1 MKPALSENNF
11 DFTDFLFATDWQDA
25 NITQMGV
32 DTGLRQ
38 YFRLENDGQ
47 TAYLMDM
54 SRGGLE
60 SGLGD
65 YVRID
70 EYLLTLGMRVPQ
82 IYHYD
87 LESGLAI
94 IEDFGDQSFGDRLRA
109 GDDKKMLYRKA
120 TEALLI
126 LRDKAVENT
135 LDLVE
140 FKNSI
145 PRQKL
150 NFFAQDYFPASRKK
164 PFNQSDLDGF
174 DKIFTDIMA
183 TAAPCP
189 KIVAHAD
196 YHLEN
201 LMWNDAL
208 ENDIGVI
215 DFQDALWIQQPYDLV
230 NLLEDARVT
239 VDEEIKVEMKSLYC
253 ANMSAAERD
262 AFDEWYAILSFFFH
276 AKVIGQFTKYNIER
290 GLSDY
295 ICHIP
300 RLQKYILNDIQHP
313 IMKPMKDFLEE
324 KQVSFDISLDDLFQG

>member
-1 MKPALSENNF
+1 MKPALSNNNF
-11 DFTDFLFATDWQDA
+11 DFTDFLFATDWQNA

-87 LESGLAI
+87 LDSGLAI

-109 GDDKKMLYRKA
+109 GDDKKALYRKA

-140 FKNSI
+140 LKNSI

-164 PFNQSDLDGF
+164 PFNQSDLD
-174 DKIFTDIMA
+174 
-183 TAAPCP
+183 
-189 KIVAHAD
+189 
-196 YHLEN
+196 
-201 LMWNDAL
+201 
-208 ENDIGVI
+208 
-215 DFQDALWIQQPYDLV
+215 QPYDLV

-239 VDEEIKVEMKSLYC
+239 VDEDIKVEMKALYC